1 MGIMKCLDAFNYYT
15 WYKIGLK
22 TKVDVKNI
30 KKSNV
35 ILFMLLFNDTI
46 RTTVMKEFTNFNLIF
61 KYNIGYKLLYL

>member
-1 MGIMKCLDAFNYYT
+1 MPLIIIHDI
-15 WYKIGLK
+15 KIGLK